1 MLTLVGMEI
10 KVPGAGDREAKAWLF
25 PWLQN
30 SDRAQPLSAWK
41 FTLRFSELLCYL
53 LDPMSSAPAIGS
65 SIFIIL
71 VRITGAGLALLAQI
85 IASRIIGAEEFG
97 RYSLMLV
104 WLLLLGHGATVGTN
118 PLLCRYIAQYVKSG
132 DMPAI
137 AGLLRAAISVVLVVG
152 LMLAASAIL
161 LIHTRMIAVGPETI
175 LVATLAFGAVPL
187 LVLQDFLESIA
198 RGIDRPALGIVPAYL
213 VRHLAIIF
221 GVGSAFLLGYQAGA
235 VTVMSMT
242 IIGLVISLAIQFLL
256 LRRHVGELLRGA
268 APVYRLREW
277 LRTALPLALSE
288 AAEVLLLNADILI
301 LGLFVAPELVA
312 YYFAATRLAQVLT
325 YVPYG
330 MSAVTAQRMAA
341 LAAHHERVELQALI
355 NHTTLVSGGLACLAA
370 LFMAV
375 LAPYLLALFGSD
387 YAQASPLVAILAGGI
402 AFACLLGPGEDT
414 LNMLG
419 QERAGLVCIAAA
431 LAVNLTL
438 NFLLVPRLGPVGA
451 AWASA
456 CALATRG
463 LFAAGF
469 AKRNLNL
476 YLPLGA
482 SRLAGA

>member
-1 MLTLVGMEI
+1 
-10 KVPGAGDREAKAWLF
+10 
-25 PWLQN
+25 
-30 SDRAQPLSAWK
+30 
-41 FTLRFSELLCYL
+41 
-53 LDPMSSAPAIGS
+53 MS
-65 SIFIIL
+65 IIL
-71 VRITGAGLALLAQI
+71 VRITGAGLALLAQV

-118 PLLCRYIAQYVKSG
+118 PLLCRYVAQCIKSG
-132 DMPAI
+132 DIPVI
-137 AGLLRAAISVVLVVG
+137 AGLLRWALSIVLVAGIVLG
-152 LMLAASAIL
+152 ASAIL
-161 LIHTRMIAVGPETI
+161 LIHTGIIAVGPEMI
-175 LVATLAFGAVPL
+175 LLATLALSAVPL

-221 GVGSAFLLGYQAGA
+221 GVSSAFLLGYQAGA

-242 IIGLVISLAIQFLL
+242 IIGLVISIAIQFVLL
-256 LRRHVGELLRGA
+256 HRHIGGLLRGS

-277 LRTALPLALSE
+277 VRTALPMAISE
-288 AAEVLLLNADILI
+288 AAEVLFMNADILI
-301 LGLFVAPELVA
+301 LGMFVEPELVA

-325 YVPYG
+325 YIPYG

-341 LAAHHERVELQALI
+341 LAQSHERGQLQALI
-355 NHTTLVSGGLACLAA
+355 NHTTLISGGLAVLAA
-370 LFMAV
+370 LGMTV

-387 YAQASPLVAILAGGI
+387 YAEAAPWVAILAGGI

-419 QERAGLVCIAAA
+419 QERAGLACIAMA
-431 LAVNLTL
+431 LAVNLAL
-438 NFLLVPRLGPVGA
+438 NLLLVPSMGPVGA

-456 CALATRG
+456 VALATRG
-463 LFAAGF
+463 LLAAGF
-469 AKRNLNL
+469 AKRTLNL

>member
-1 MLTLVGMEI
+1 
-10 KVPGAGDREAKAWLF
+10 
-25 PWLQN
+25 
-30 SDRAQPLSAWK
+30 
-41 FTLRFSELLCYL
+41 
-53 LDPMSSAPAIGS
+53 MSSAPATGS
-65 SIFIIL
+65 SISIIL
-71 VRITGAGLALLAQI
+71 VRITGAGLALLAQV

-118 PLLCRYIAQYVKSG
+118 PLLCRYIAQYIKSG
-132 DMPAI
+132 DIPAI
-137 AGLLRAAISVVLVVG
+137 AGLLRWALSVVLVVG
-152 LMLAASAIL
+152 MVLGACAIL
-161 LIHTRMIAVGPETI
+161 LIYTGIIAVGPETI
-175 LVATLAFGAVPL
+175 LLAMLALSAVPL

-221 GVGSAFLLGYQAGA
+221 GVLTAVLLGYQAGA

-242 IIGLVISLAIQFLL
+242 IIGLVISIAIQFVLL
-256 LRRHVGELLRGA
+256 HQHVDGLLRGT
-268 APVYRLREW
+268 APVYRRQEW
-277 LRTALPLALSE
+277 LRTALPMALSE
-288 AAEVLLLNADILI
+288 AAEVLFMNADILI
-301 LGLFVAPELVA
+301 LGMFVEPELVA

-325 YVPYG
+325 YIPYG

-341 LAAHHERVELQALI
+341 LAESHERGRLQALI
-355 NHTTLVSGGLACLAA
+355 NHTTLVSGGLAVLAA
-370 LFMAV
+370 LGMTV

-387 YAQASPLVAILAGGI
+387 YAEAAPWVAILAGGI

-419 QERAGLVCIAAA
+419 QERAGFTCIAMA
-431 LAVNLTL
+431 LAVNLAL
-438 NFLLVPRLGPVGA
+438 NLLLVPSMGPVGA

-456 CALATRG
+456 VALATRG
-463 LFAAGF
+463 LLAAGF

-482 SRLAGA
+482 SRLLAGT

>member
-1 MLTLVGMEI
+1 
-10 KVPGAGDREAKAWLF
+10 
-25 PWLQN
+25 
-30 SDRAQPLSAWK
+30 
-41 FTLRFSELLCYL
+41 
-53 LDPMSSAPAIGS
+53 MSSAPAIRS
-65 SIFIIL
+65 SISIIL

-118 PLLCRYIAQYVKSG
+118 PLLCRYIALYIKSG
-132 DMPAI
+132 DISAI
-137 AGLLRAAISVVLVVG
+137 AGLLRATISVVLIVG
-152 LMLAASAIL
+152 LTLGASAAL
-161 LIHTRMIAVGPETI
+161 LVHTGAIAVGSETI
-175 LVATLAFGAVPL
+175 LLTTLAFSAIPL
-187 LVLQDFLESIA
+187 LVLQDYLESIA

-213 VRHLAIIF
+213 VRHLAIIV
-221 GVGSAFLLGYQAGA
+221 GVSSAFLLGHQAGA

-242 IIGLVISLAIQFLL
+242 VIGLVISLAIQFILL
-256 LRRHVGELLRGA
+256 HRHLGGLLRGT

-277 LRTALPLALSE
+277 VRTALPMALSE
-288 AAEVLLLNADILI
+288 AAEVLLMNADILI
-301 LGLFVAPELVA
+301 LGMFVEPELVA

-325 YVPYG
+325 YIPYG

-341 LAAHHERVELQALI
+341 LAECRERGKLQALI
-355 NHTTLVSGGLACLAA
+355 NHTTLASGGLAIMAA
-370 LFMAV
+370 LGMAV

-387 YAQASPLVAILAGGI
+387 YAEAVPWVAILAGGI
-402 AFACLLGPGEDT
+402 AVACLLGPGEDT

-419 QERAGLVCIAAA
+419 QERAGFACIIAA
-431 LAVNLTL
+431 LAVNLVL
-438 NFLLVPRLGPVGA
+438 NLLLVPGLGPMGA

-456 CALATRG
+456 VALATRG